1 MFFQPNHLP
10 YHHKVTTMKIDVIML
25 IHGLS
30 PEALKNREALLQSY
44 ASKSTSLRLVTTKQG
59 PASVD
64 SLPEMELAAPGILD
78 RARRSEE
85 EGADAVI
92 IWGGH
97 DPSLDAARNLVGIPV
112 MSPGMA
118 SMYLASMLVDRFAL
132 IIQLPHVM
140 RVAEKQVRDLGLE
153 TRCSGIYPVDL
164 PVLELR
170 MPSGFEKTLET
181 AVMAVEEGADAICFG
196 CMALNDHSERL
207 QEELDK
213 RYDGVLVVNP
223 GKAVIRLTE
232 QIVELGYTHSKRS
245 YPHPP
250 KPVHFPE

>member
-1 MFFQPNHLP
+1 MR
-10 YHHKVTTMKIDVIML
+10 IDVIML

-30 PEALKNREALLQSY
+30 PEALQKREEILKSY
-44 ASKSTSLRLVTTKQG
+44 ASPGTDLRLVTTKHG

-64 SLPEMELAAPGILD
+64 SLPEMEQAAPNILE
-78 RARRSEE
+78 RAKRSEE

-97 DPSLDAARNLVGIPV
+97 DPSLASCRNLLHIPV
-112 MSPGMA
+112 MAPGMA
-118 SMYLASMLVDRFAL
+118 SMYLASMLVDRFSL
-132 IIQLPHVM
+132 IIQLPQVM

-153 TRCSGIYPVDL
+153 TRCNGIYAVDL
-164 PVLELR
+164 PVLALR
-170 MPSGFEKTLET
+170 EPSGFQKTLET
-181 AVMAVEEGADAICFG
+181 AVEAVDDGADAICFG

-213 RYDGVLVVNP
+213 LYDGVLVVNP

-245 YPHPP
+245 YPDPT
-250 KPVHFPE
+250 KPVIFE

>member
-1 MFFQPNHLP
+1 MR
-10 YHHKVTTMKIDVIML
+10 IDVIML

-30 PEALKNREALLQSY
+30 PESLKNREAILKSY
-44 ASKSTSLRLVTTKQG
+44 ASPGTDLRLVTTKQG

-64 SLPEMELAAPGILD
+64 SLPEMELAAPGILE
-78 RARRSEE
+78 RAKRSEE

-97 DPSLDAARNLVGIPV
+97 DPSLDACRNLLSIPV

-140 RVAEKQVRDLGLE
+140 RVAEKQVRDLGLDL
-153 TRCSGIYPVDL
+153 RCSGIYAVDL
-164 PVLELR
+164 PVLALR
-170 MPSGFEKTLET
+170 EPGGLEKTLET
-181 AVMAVEEGADAICFG
+181 AVAAVEDGADAICFG

-207 QEELDK
+207 QIELDK

-223 GKAVIRLTE
+223 GRAVIRLIE

-245 YPHPP
+245 YPYPP
-250 KPVHFPE
+250 KTVIFPE

>member
-1 MFFQPNHLP
+1 MR
-10 YHHKVTTMKIDVIML
+10 IDVIML

-30 PEALKNREALLQSY
+30 PEALHKREEILRSY
-44 ASKSTSLRLVTTKQG
+44 ASPGTDLRLVTTRHG

-64 SLPEMELAAPGILD
+64 SLPEMEQAAPNILE
-78 RARRSEE
+78 RAKRSED

-97 DPSLDAARNLVGIPV
+97 DPSIDSCRNLVSIPV

-118 SMYLASMLVDRFAL
+118 SMYLASMLVDKFAL
-132 IIQLPHVM
+132 IIQLPQIK
-140 RVAEKQVRDLGLE
+140 RVAVKQVRDLGLE
-153 TRCSGIYPVDL
+153 SRCNGIYAVDL
-164 PVLELR
+164 PVLALR
-170 MPSGFEKTLET
+170 EPSGFEKTLET
-181 AVMAVEEGADAICFG
+181 AIKAVEDGADGICFG

-207 QEELDK
+207 QAELDK

-245 YPHPP
+245 YPDPT
-250 KPVHFPE
+250 KPVVFE

>member
-1 MFFQPNHLP
+1 MR
-10 YHHKVTTMKIDVIML
+10 IDVIML

-30 PEALKNREALLQSY
+30 PEALKKRESILQSY
-44 ASKSTSLRLVTTKQG
+44 ASKGTDLQLVTTKQG

-64 SLPEMELAAPGILD
+64 SLPEMELAASGILE
-78 RARRSEE
+78 RAKRSEE

-97 DPSLDAARNLVGIPV
+97 DPSMDAARNLVGIPV

-118 SMYLASMLVDRFAL
+118 SMYLASMLVDKFAL

-140 RVAEKQVRDLGLE
+140 RVAEKQVRDLGLT

-164 PVLELR
+164 PVLALR
-170 MPSGFEKTLET
+170 EPSGFEKTLET
-181 AVMAVEEGADAICFG
+181 AVKAVADGADAICFG

-213 RYDGVLVVNP
+213 RFEGVLVVNP

-245 YPHPP
+245 YPYPP
-250 KPVHFPE
+250 KPVIFPE

>member
-1 MFFQPNHLP
+1 MQ
-10 YHHKVTTMKIDVIML
+10 IDVIML

-30 PEALKNREALLQSY
+30 PQALKAREALLQSY
-44 ASKSTSLRLVTTKQG
+44 ASDGTSLRLVTTKQG
-59 PASVD
+59 PPSVD
-64 SLPEMELAAPGILD
+64 SLPEMELAAHGILE
-78 RARRSEE
+78 RAKRGEE

-97 DPSLDAARNLVGIPV
+97 DPSLDSARNLVGIPV

-118 SMYLASMLVDRFAL
+118 SMYLASMLVDQFAL

-140 RVAEKQVRDLGLE
+140 RVALKQVRDLGLE
-153 TRCSGIYPVDL
+153 TKCSGIYPVDL

-170 MPSGFEKTLET
+170 KPSGFRRVLET
-181 AVMAVEEGADAICFG
+181 SLRAVENGADAICFG

-213 RYDGVLVVNP
+213 HYDGVLVVNP

-245 YPHPP
+245 YPYPP
-250 KPVHFPE
+250 KPVSFE

>member
-1 MFFQPNHLP
+1 MR
-10 YHHKVTTMKIDVIML
+10 IDVIML

-30 PEALKNREALLQSY
+30 PESLKNRETILKSY
-44 ASKSTSLRLVTTKQG
+44 TSPETDLRLVTTKQG

-64 SLPEMELAAPGILD
+64 SLPEMELAAPGILE
-78 RARRSEE
+78 RAKRSEE

-97 DPSLDAARNLVGIPV
+97 DPSLDACRNLLSIPV

-118 SMYLASMLVDRFAL
+118 SMYLASMLADRFAL

-140 RVAEKQVRDLGLE
+140 RVAEKQVRDLGLDL
-153 TRCSGIYPVDL
+153 RCSGIYAVDL
-164 PVLELR
+164 PVLALR
-170 MPSGFEKTLET
+170 EPGGLEKTLET
-181 AVMAVEEGADAICFG
+181 AVAAVEDGADAICFG

-207 QEELDK
+207 QIELDK

-223 GKAVIRLTE
+223 GRAVIRLTE

-245 YPHPP
+245 YPYPP
-250 KPVHFPE
+250 KTVIFPE